1 MQNQM
6 NFNRGV
12 VRPIQAFNDA
22 GELLRGYYG
31 NFLVV
36 VFVGVLLIGIGSM
49 IPLAPLTAPLMCGI
63 YLCLFNRIRGQSFE
77 VGTLFKGFEH
87 FGPSF
92 IASLFYSLPMMIVSV
107 ISSITIQIS
116 MGGISYYIESLKLDK
131 NPKPSA
137 EEVFPVL
144 IGALGSFFGVL
155 SIVIIATMI
164 ISIVLRLIIIFA
176 YPLIVEHKM
185 DGMAAVK
192 LSCRAMLGNIFGVV
206 AMMIF
211 EIFLIFAGIMFFYV
225 GVFLVL
231 PFIHAAWFCAYR
243 RVFAPM
249 SETNLWTPQGTSKA
263 GRNLLIGTIL
273 MFILSITGLSLGG
286 FFIYQSVSAAIEKA
300 KIDRENK
307 IRQQPNTVAPT
318 SNPTPAPVYPSN
330 NSSSNSK
337 VPNTISGGVLNS
349 KATNLIQPPYPPA
362 AKAVHASGAVNVQVT
377 IDEQGNVISASAVS
391 GHALLRAAAEQAAR
405 ASKFEPTILSGK
417 AVKVT
422 GIIVYNFVS
431 E

>member
-1 MQNQM
+1 MQNQI

-12 VRPIQAFNDA
+12 VRPIQVFNDA

-31 NFLVV
+31 NFLIV
-36 VFVGVLLIGIGSM
+36 VFVGMLLIGLGSM

-107 ISSITIQIS
+107 ISSIVIQIS
-116 MGGISYYIESLKLDK
+116 MGGISYYIDSLKLDK
-131 NPKPSA
+131 NPKPTP

-164 ISIVLRLIIIFA
+164 ISIALRLIIIFA

-185 DGMAAVK
+185 DGIAAVK
-192 LSCRAMLGNIFGVV
+192 LSCRAMLGNIFGIA

-211 EIFLIFAGIMFFYV
+211 EIFLVFAGIMFFYV
-225 GVFLVL
+225 GVFFVL

-263 GRNLLIGTIL
+263 GRNLLLGAIL

-286 FFIYQSVSAAIEKA
+286 FFLYQTVSAAIEKA

-307 IRQQPNTVAPT
+307 IKQQPNTVDPT

-330 NSSSNSK
+330 SSNSDHTHT
-337 VPNTISGGVLNS
+337 VSGGVLNS
-349 KATNLIQPPYPPA
+349 KA
-362 AKAVHASGAVNVQVT
+362 
-377 IDEQGNVISASAVS
+377 IDI
-391 GHALLRAAAEQAAR
+391 
-405 ASKFEPTILSGK
+405 PTKLKS
-417 AVKVT
+417 
-422 GIIVYNFVS
+422 S
-431 E
+431 